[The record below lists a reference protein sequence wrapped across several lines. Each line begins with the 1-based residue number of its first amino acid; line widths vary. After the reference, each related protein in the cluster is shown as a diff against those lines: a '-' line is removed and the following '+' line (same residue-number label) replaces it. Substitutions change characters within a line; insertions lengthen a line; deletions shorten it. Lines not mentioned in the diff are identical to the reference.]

1 MDIRQFC
8 MDFFGI
14 QDRGLLDEMEQIC
27 KVRRVSKGDVLVQ
40 IGEKQSE
47 AAFLISGLFRGYYVD
62 SEGKEVT
69 DCFAYRRGDFVMCCY
84 SINDVAHIT
93 LEALEESEIFCMPI
107 HDIDVLIEQYPEI
120 SRLMC
125 CYLTK
130 ALQIH
135 WNCKVALTRLSA
147 TERYQWFLQTYP
159 ELIHLVKKKHV
170 ASFLNLTP
178 QTLSQQRRNER
189 QGVGV
194 GPA

>member
-189 QGVGV
+189 QGGGV

>member
-93 LEALEESEIFCMPI
+93 LEALEESEIFCIPI
-107 HDIDVLIEQYPEI
+107 HDIDVLIEQYPDI
-120 SRLMC
+120 SRLVC

-189 QGVGV
+189 QGVGI

>member
-8 MDFFGI
+8 MEFFGI
-14 QDRGLLDEMEQIC
+14 QDRGLLNDLERVC
-27 KVRRVSKGDVLVQ
+27 RVRRVPKGGVLVQ

-47 AAFLISGLFRGYYVD
+47 AMFLISGLFRGYYVD

-69 DCFAYRRGDFVMCCY
+69 DYFAYRCGDSVISCY
-84 SINDVAHIT
+84 SIEDLAQIT
-93 LEALEESEIFCMPI
+93 LEALEESEVFCISI
-107 HDIDVLIEQYPEI
+107 HELDVLSKQYSEI

-130 ALQIH
+130 ELQIQ
-135 WNCKVALTRLSA
+135 WDCKVALTRLSA
-147 TERYQWFLQTYP
+147 TERYRWFLQTYP

-178 QTLSQQRRNER
+178 QTLSQQRRNEK
-189 QGVGV
+189 QQVGV
-194 GPA
+194 G

>member
-14 QDRGLLDEMEQIC
+14 QDRGLLDELEQIC

-189 QGVGV
+189 QGGGV

>member
-14 QDRGLLDEMEQIC
+14 QDRGLLDELEQIC

-93 LEALEESEIFCMPI
+93 LEALEESEIFCIPI

-159 ELIHLVKKKHV
+159 ELIDLVKKKHV

-189 QGVGV
+189 QGVGI

>member
-8 MDFFGI
+8 KDFFGI

-107 HDIDVLIEQYPEI
+107 HDIDVLIEQYPDI
-120 SRLMC
+120 SRLVC

-189 QGVGV
+189 QGGGV

>member
-14 QDRGLLDEMEQIC
+14 QDRGLLDELEQIC

>member
-84 SINDVAHIT
+84 SINDVARIT

>member
-47 AAFLISGLFRGYYVD
+47 AALLISGLFRGYYVD

-107 HDIDVLIEQYPEI
+107 HDIDVLIEQYPDI
-120 SRLMC
+120 SRLVC

-189 QGVGV
+189 QGVGI

>member
-47 AAFLISGLFRGYYVD
+47 AVFLISGLFRGYYVD

-189 QGVGV
+189 QGGGV

>member
-8 MDFFGI
+8 VEFFGI
-14 QDRGLLDEMEQIC
+14 QDRGLLDDLERVC
-27 KVRRVSKGDVLVQ
+27 RVRRVPKGDALVQ

-84 SINDVAHIT
+84 SMDDIAHIT
-93 LEALEESEIFCMPI
+93 LEALEASEIFCIPI
-107 HDIDVLIEQYPEI
+107 QEIDRLMERYPEI
-120 SRLMC
+120 GRIMC
-125 CYLTK
+125 VQLTR
-130 ALQIH
+130 ALKIH

-178 QTLSQQRRNER
+178 QTLSQQRRNEK
-189 QGVGV
+189 QQVGV
-194 GPA
+194 G

>member
-159 ELIHLVKKKHV
+159 DLIHLVKKKHV

-189 QGVGV
+189 QGGGV